1 MRDRRKLEPISID
14 ELANDSTMTGFS
26 DLFKIPTEPKTLAT
40 VVPGRWSRAKDIVSK
55 SALLSRIAPKE
66 TLPRVSS
73 RDLTK
78 QVETSPPVIDGG
90 ASIPAV
96 RQMES
101 ITPGGVAINE
111 THQPVLSCDL
121 TKQVETGPPVI
132 DGGASTPAI
141 RQTESITPGGVAINE
156 THQPVLSP
164 SVAVPVETSPP
175 ASPGTVPGRYEAG
188 PPVLRPPVIAKHVEE
203 IHPGDTAYPPVTKAL
218 TDRSMP
224 LSSFDLHDLRVE
236 ITPPVP
242 APLEIT
248 PSGTQPPI
256 TGGPVSGWAVPV
268 FPRKLQVREAKL
280 VQEGHT
286 YGEQTVYDA
295 LWKNANAVSESVRLI
310 TIGFLRMANLVG
322 LAESNCK
329 IAVAGLLDKLA
340 IERLPDLNIA
350 QGRTYKIY
358 AWSAILS
365 RRRAAGLTHVVKSR
379 GVVFVDPKTGIPLT
393 SAKTLPRKKVG
404 TGGRETSPPVSSCDL
419 PAGSYQSTVTELAS
433 RLRQN
438 FDPSFDDSAAARLW
452 RDCQSSVPDC
462 TIEEVV
468 HFAALKAQKIYKDRN
483 IRNPIGLLLMTV
495 PEFFTGSALKE
506 FRDQKGREVEQQR
519 EFQTKQRE
527 YWTLVAQ
534 DPNTPLDERQLAAK
548 FLTELFSE

>member
-26 DLFKIPTEPKTLAT
+26 DLFRIPTEPKTPAT
-40 VVPGRWSRAKDIVSK
+40 VVSGRWSQAKDIVTK
-55 SALLSRIAPKE
+55 NALLSQIAPKE
-66 TLPRVSS
+66 TLPPVSSGDLTKPVETSPPVIDRGVSTPAVRQAESISAGGVAINETPPPVSS

-78 QVETSPPVIDGG
+78 PVETSPPVIDGG
-90 ASIPAV
+90 ASTPAV
-96 RQMES
+96 RQTKS
-101 ITPGGVAINE
+101 IAASGVGINE
-111 THQPVLSCDL
+111 TL
-121 TKQVETGPPVI
+121 PPV
-132 DGGASTPAI
+132 S
-141 RQTESITPGGVAINE
+141 
-156 THQPVLSP
+156 SP
-164 SVAVPVETSPP
+164 SVAIPLETNPS
-175 ASPGTVPGRYEAG
+175 ASSGIGLGGPETD
-188 PPVLRPPVIAKHVEE
+188 PPVSSPPVIKNVEE
-203 IHPGDTAYPPVTKAL
+203 IRRPGNTAYHPVTEAL
-218 TDRSMP
+218 TGRSTP
-224 LSSFDLHDLRVE
+224 PYSFDLHDQAVE
-236 ITPPVP
+236 TTPPVP
-242 APLEIT
+242 ASPEII
-248 PSGTQPPI
+248 PSETRPPI
-256 TGGPVSGWAVPV
+256 TGGPVSGWTVPA
-268 FPRKLQVREAKL
+268 FPRKLQIREAKL

-393 SAKTLPRKKVG
+393 SAKTLPRKKIG
-404 TGGRETSPPVSSCDL
+404 TGGRETSPPVSISEL
-419 PAGSYQSTVTELAS
+419 PAGSFQSTVTELAS

-438 FDPSFDDSAAARLW
+438 LDPSFDDSAAARLW
-452 RDCQSSVPDC
+452 RECQSSVPDC

-527 YWTLVAQ
+527 YWKLVAQ

>member
-26 DLFKIPTEPKTLAT
+26 DLFKIPTEPKTPAT
-40 VVPGRWSRAKDIVSK
+40 VVSGRWNQAKDIVSK
-55 SALLSRIAPKE
+55 SALLSGVAPKE
-66 TLPRVSS
+66 TLPPVSS
-73 RDLTK
+73 ADLTEP
-78 QVETSPPVIDGG
+78 VETSPPVRGGG
-90 ASIPAV
+90 ASTPVVWQA
-96 RQMES
+96 ES
-101 ITPGGVAINE
+101 TPGGVAVSE
-111 THQPVLSCDL
+111 TLPPVSGLGVTEPAETSPTVAPEPVLS
-121 TKQVETGPPVI
+121 VSETGPPVL
-132 DGGASTPAI
+132 A
-141 RQTESITPGGVAINE
+141 
-156 THQPVLSP
+156 L
-164 SVAVPVETSPP
+164 
-175 ASPGTVPGRYEAG
+175 
-188 PPVLRPPVIAKHVEE
+188 PVIRKRVEE
-203 IHPGDTAYPPVTKAL
+203 IHRSNTAYPPVTKAL
-218 TDRSMP
+218 TGHSTP
-224 LSSFDLHDLRVE
+224 PHSLGLHNLSVETTPSVTSPTE
-236 ITPPVP
+236 ITPP
-242 APLEIT
+242 
-248 PSGTQPPI
+248 GTLPPI
-256 TGGPVSGWAVPV
+256 TGGPVSGWNVPPL
-268 FPRKLQVREAKL
+268 PRKPQIREAKL

-295 LWKNANAVSESVRLI
+295 LWKNANAVTESVRLI

-358 AWSAILS
+358 GWTAILS

-393 SAKTLPRKKVG
+393 SAKTLPRKKIG
-404 TGGRETSPPVSSCDL
+404 IGGLETSPPVSLS
-419 PAGSYQSTVTELAS
+419 GSAPGSFQSTVTELAS

-438 FDPSFDDSAAARLW
+438 LDSSFDDSAAARLW
-452 RDCQSSVPDC
+452 RECQSSVPDC

-527 YWTLVAQ
+527 YWKLVAQ